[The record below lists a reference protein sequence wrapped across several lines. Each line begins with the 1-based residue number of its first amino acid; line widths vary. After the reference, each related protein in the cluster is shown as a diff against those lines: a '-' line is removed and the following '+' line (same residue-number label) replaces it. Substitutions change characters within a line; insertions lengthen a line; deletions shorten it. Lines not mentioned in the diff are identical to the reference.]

1 MCRKKSINKKIIAV
15 WNTPT
20 QTVQW
25 HITTQPNFIT
35 KPKPTHIDKIS
46 TYWTKPKP
54 TKKPIAVEQ
63 STGFQ
68 TLQDIPNEQD
78 VIITKPKP
86 QVNSLLFV

>member
-1 MCRKKSINKKIIAV
+1 M
-15 WNTPT
+15 
-20 QTVQW
+20 QW

-54 TKKPIAVEQ
+54 TKKPVAVEQ

-68 TLQDIPNEQD
+68 TLQDIPHEQD

-86 QVNSLLFV
+86 QVN